1 MGKDSWF
8 RMKHRT
14 RLEREEKEDKQIEAM
29 NRSTADDEQRLKI
42 INARINAIKTGKL
55 DPDEASV
62 DDIEGLQGEMD
73 EINANIAKRNKLIKT
88 FTDKRS
94 WNIDNI
100 CKVKDEKSIVNK
112 MESASLKAED
122 YAPTGQTEA
131 MMNKEKSGVESA
143 TTTISTST
151 SSKAIETGNGK
162 SASSSTS
169 SKPPTS
175 TAPNSSKAEPTGP
188 IGPVSNVSSE
198 KLSMM
203 SYNDFAYEHEEL
215 LETYSEIQDME
226 RSKQMLFKNCDIL
239 LHEHSQSYMLLSCLE
254 DEMNG
259 KHKRMRNVAKQ
270 SQILS
275 HINELGV
282 SMKRDPRDVILPF
295 FSRMEDKNHFK
306 VFQDAVD
313 EFCSRI
319 VNRAV
324 EKKREM
330 DDERAI
336 QNDLPPREER
346 LGPGGLDPVEVM
358 EMLPPELQEAF
369 HSRSVEALKEVIAGM
384 SPSDAKKWMKMCVD
398 SGLWVPQ
405 GDEIFD
411 DEGEE
416 SDEGA

>member
-1 MGKDSWF
+1 M
-8 RMKHRT
+8 
-14 RLEREEKEDKQIEAM
+14 
-29 NRSTADDEQRLKI
+29 
-42 INARINAIKTGKL
+42 
-55 DPDEASV
+55 
-62 DDIEGLQGEMD
+62 
-73 EINANIAKRNKLIKT
+73 
-88 FTDKRS
+88 DKRS

-122 YAPTGQTEA
+122 FKPTGQTEA
-131 MMNKEKSGVESA
+131 MFNKRDKEKNEGENETTSSAPEKASDSAASGNKP
-143 TTTISTST
+143 TTT
-151 SSKAIETGNGK
+151 
-162 SASSSTS
+162 SSTS
-169 SKPPTS
+169 SKPSASGTS
-175 TAPNSSKAEPTGP
+175 TSQKSEPIGP
-188 IGPVSNVSSE
+188 IGPVSEVSSE
-198 KLSMM
+198 RLNMM
-203 SYNDFAYEHEEL
+203 SYNDFAFAHEEL
-215 LETYSEIQDME
+215 LEAFSEIQDME

-239 LHEHSQSYMLLSCLE
+239 LHEHAQSYMLLSSLE

-295 FSRMEDKNHFK
+295 FARMEDPAHFK
-306 VFQDAVD
+306 GFTTAVD

-324 EKKREM
+324 EKKKEM
-330 DDERAI
+330 DEEREL
-336 QNDLPPREER
+336 QNDIPPREER
-346 LGPGGLDPVEVM
+346 LGPGGLDPIEVM
-358 EMLPPELQEAF
+358 EMLPAKLREAF
-369 HSRSVEALKEVIAGM
+369 ESRSVEALKEVIAAM
-384 SPSDAKKWMKMCVD
+384 TPKEAKKWMKMCVD

-416 SDEGA
+416 GDEDEDA

>member
-1 MGKDSWF
+1 
-8 RMKHRT
+8 
-14 RLEREEKEDKQIEAM
+14 
-29 NRSTADDEQRLKI
+29 
-42 INARINAIKTGKL
+42 
-55 DPDEASV
+55 
-62 DDIEGLQGEMD
+62 
-73 EINANIAKRNKLIKT
+73 
-88 FTDKRS
+88 
-94 WNIDNI
+94 
-100 CKVKDEKSIVNK
+100 
-112 MESASLKAED
+112 
-122 YAPTGQTEA
+122 
-131 MMNKEKSGVESA
+131 
-143 TTTISTST
+143 
-151 SSKAIETGNGK
+151 
-162 SASSSTS
+162 
-169 SKPPTS
+169 
-175 TAPNSSKAEPTGP
+175 
-188 IGPVSNVSSE
+188 
-198 KLSMM
+198 MM
-203 SYNDFAYEHEEL
+203 SYNDFAYAHEEL
-215 LETYSEIQDME
+215 LEAYSEIQDME

-239 LHEHSQSYMLLSCLE
+239 LHEHAQSYMLLSSLE

-295 FSRMEDKNHFK
+295 FARMEDKTHFK

-324 EKKREM
+324 EKRKEM
-330 DDERAI
+330 DDERAME
-336 QNDLPPREER
+336 NDLPPREER

-358 EMLPPELQEAF
+358 EMLPLELQEAF
-369 HSRSVEALKEVIAGM
+369 HSRSVEALKQVIAGM